1 MKILHTY
8 SHDDCDKI
16 LASRTEENYK
26 LLSRSKTK
34 PKHLNDIKVNYGQPL
49 DATAWYLPKHHL
61 FDDIKNR
68 IETFENKELNIH
80 LNGDNPVIQKYT
92 IDSIVQPHRDS
103 YHITSI
109 LLLNDEF
116 EGGELK
122 VEGVDMKLKKGDLA
136 IFYASQQHW
145 VEPLISG
152 NRYTLVTW
160 FNYKNKNKNTLI

>member
-8 SHDDCDKI
+8 SHDDCDTI
-16 LASRTEENYK
+16 LASISEENYK

-34 PKHLNDIKVNYGQPL
+34 PKHLGDVKVHFGQPI
-49 DATAWYLPKHHL
+49 DASAWYLPKHHL
-61 FDDIKNR
+61 FDDIKNK
-68 IETFENKELNIH
+68 IELFENKELDIQ
-80 LNGDNPVIQKYT
+80 LNTDNPVVQKYT
-92 IDSIVQPHRDS
+92 IDSIVDPHSDG

-136 IFYASQQHW
+136 IFYSSQKHW
-145 VEPLISG
+145 VERLING
-152 NRYTLVTW
+152 TRYTLVTW